1 MADKTTNSR
10 GHVAVGIVNIIEG
23 LKQGRIGDGNL
34 MVIVAAGIGWVWGA
48 TCVTWGPCE
57 T

>member
-1 MADKTTNSR
+1 MAEKTTNSR

-23 LKQGRIGDGNL
+23 LKQGRIRDGNL
-34 MVIVAAGIGWVWGA
+34 MVIIGAGIGWVWGA
-48 TCVTWGPCE
+48 TCVKWGPCE